1 MSVLLTEQRHKIIL
15 NELKKNGIVKV
26 NDLVGILNTS
36 ESTIRRDLT
45 YLEKINAVRRI
56 RGGAAVP
63 RGKLIEPSYGEK
75 EVQNV
80 IQKRSIAKF
89 AASCVDNGDCIYLD
103 AGTSTFEMIEY
114 LTDKEIIIVTNG
126 LKHIN
131 SIIENNINGY
141 ILGGSIK
148 NRTRA
153 VIGADALSN
162 IQKFRFDKC
171 FMGMNGIHLE
181 YGFTTPD
188 SEEAALKTSAIKH
201 SRQSYVLA
209 DESKFGEVSFVKV
222 ADLKEAYIITDCR
235 VENYKEYSEKT
246 IVKVVMDK

>member
-1 MSVLLTEQRHKIIL
+1 MLTEQRHKIIL
-15 NELKKNGIVKV
+15 NELEKNGIVKV
-26 NDLVGILNTS
+26 NDLVDILNTS

-45 YLEKINAVRRI
+45 CLEKMNAVRRI

-63 RGKLIEPSYGEK
+63 RGRLIEQSYGEK

-80 IQKRSIAKF
+80 VQKRKIAEF
-89 AASCVDNGDCIYLD
+89 AASCVDDGDCIYID
-103 AGTSTFEMIEY
+103 AGTSTFEMIRY
-114 LTDKEIIIVTNG
+114 LKGREIVIVTNG

-131 SIIENNINGY
+131 AVTENNINGY

-148 NRTRA
+148 NRTGA
-153 VIGADALSN
+153 VIGADALGN
-162 IQKFRFDKC
+162 LQKFRFDKC

-188 SEEAALKTSAIKH
+188 SEEAALKTCVIKH

-222 ADLKEAYIITDCR
+222 ADLKEADIITDCR
-235 VENYKEYSEKT
+235 VENYKEYAEKT
-246 IVKVVMDK
+246 RVKVVMDK